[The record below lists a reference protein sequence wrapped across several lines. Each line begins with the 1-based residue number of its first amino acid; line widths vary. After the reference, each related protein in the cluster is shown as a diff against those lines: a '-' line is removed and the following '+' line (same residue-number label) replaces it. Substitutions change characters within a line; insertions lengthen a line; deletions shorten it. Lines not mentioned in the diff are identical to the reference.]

1 MKKTIWLSIAIVL
14 LPFILCAQDELALG
28 YLPTFQFDGQLSE
41 RLEYFFQ
48 SGSEMI
54 LQEQLDG
61 QFQSN
66 PNILSIDIVPGIA
79 FDWGTNWNIAAAFL
93 ARRRNPFSGSA
104 GSELRPWQQVTH
116 ISRVGKYR
124 LRNRFRAEQRF
135 VQRQQGDDFRLD
147 HRLRYRLSVDFPLSG
162 ERLDDKEFY
171 LNTSLEWLL
180 TVTRER
186 FFFYGNKRAT
196 GNLGYQF
203 NKKNRLETG
212 LELRSQKLNEAGD
225 VRQTWFLRTTY
236 VILL

>member
-1 MKKTIWLSIAIVL
+1 MIRTYLLSLLSML
-14 LPFILCAQDELALG
+14 LPFYLCAQDELALG
-28 YLPTFQFDGQLSE
+28 YLPTFQVDGNLSE

-61 QFQSN
+61 QLQPN
-66 PNILSIDIVPGIA
+66 TNILSIDIVPGIA
-79 FDWGTNWNIAAAFL
+79 FDWGTNWNMAAAFL

-104 GSELRPWQQVTH
+104 GFELRPWQQVTH

-124 LRNRFRAEQRF
+124 FRNRFRAEQRF
-135 VQRQQGDDFRLD
+135 VQREKGDDFRLD
-147 HRLRYRLSVDFPLSG
+147 HRLRYRFSVDFPLRG

-180 TVTRER
+180 TVTREQLV
-186 FFFYGNKRAT
+186 FYGNKRAT
-196 GNLGYQF
+196 VNFGYQF

-225 VRQTWFLRTTY
+225 ARQIWFLRTTY